1 MAGPLKRTDCSLV
14 SDGAAAQVLTRKDAE
29 SHGAGRSTSNHRAR
43 PGPLLPM
50 SKRDILLFGKLH
62 RGMAARALQSA
73 KKRSSICP
81 LSKPTTLLHPSPG

>member
-1 MAGPLKRTDCSLV
+1 
-14 SDGAAAQVLTRKDAE
+14 
-29 SHGAGRSTSNHRAR
+29 
-43 PGPLLPM
+43 M